1 MKLYDLVAAIRPG
14 EETPPE
20 LAELI
25 SSNPSV

>member
-20 LAELI
+20 LAALI
-25 SSNPSV
+25 AAERRA